1 MHGQIEWFVAFLGF
15 WAWWCV
21 LGSNFFGFD
30 YFVGNQFVDC
40 VRILSLI
47 MSGWVC
53 LDLFFNHGFAC
64 LVAKKMQ
71 EEKKHV
77 LWGRTRMFFCKNN
90 EKNYILFNYI
100 VGFLKLYFIEEVGM
114 SLDFEGASVLFWT

>member
-1 MHGQIEWFVAFLGF
+1 
-15 WAWWCV
+15 
-21 LGSNFFGFD
+21 
-30 YFVGNQFVDC
+30 
-40 VRILSLI
+40 

-53 LDLFFNHGFAC
+53 LDLFFNHGFVC

-100 VGFLKLYFIEEVGM
+100 IGFLKLYFIEEVGM
-114 SLDFEGASVLFWT
+114 SLVFEGASVLF

>member
-1 MHGQIEWFVAFLGF
+1 MICSFSGFLGLMVCAGF
-15 WAWWCV
+15 E
-21 LGSNFFGFD
+21 FFGFD

-40 VRILSLI
+40 IRILSLI

-114 SLDFEGASVLFWT
+114 SLDFEGASVLF

>member
-1 MHGQIEWFVAFLGF
+1 
-15 WAWWCV
+15 
-21 LGSNFFGFD
+21 
-30 YFVGNQFVDC
+30 
-40 VRILSLI
+40 

-71 EEKKHV
+71 EEKKTCS
-77 LWGRTRMFFCKNN
+77 LGRTRMFFCKNN

-100 VGFLKLYFIEEVGM
+100 VSFLKLYFIEKVGM
-114 SLDFEGASVLFWT
+114 SLDFVEASMLF